1 VKKIKRKVI
10 IISVSILF
18 VLSGSMVLLGT
29 HFALKPKKF
38 KAFLEYVLHEYMD
51 EPVSIGDARLRF
63 KNGLLV
69 TIKDLSMGSPEV
81 MQIDVKKLKAEFSL
95 LKILTGEL
103 HALDLQF
110 EKPEIAVYIEPF
122 MKEESIDFTLLSS
135 AGIENGSIKAF
146 CQEKTFLLS
155 QINGHIS
162 TSSINLESYILDGRA
177 SIVAR
182 NIDGKWK
189 SRAEFLNLNLEKLE
203 CNING
208 TADIKADFE
217 KQDNGL
223 NLSLLIS
230 ADNIDLPGNG
240 KTIQQAVLTIDSSG
254 TDDFIKFREINLK
267 TNGFNL
273 FGIGNLNLSREDTI
287 VDTIGDALLNI
298 KLGSDKFDFKTM
310 TEYLPPD
317 LFPEWLNLLLL
328 EQIRNG
334 NIELASLEY
343 NGRLGGL
350 KNAGSFHKNLYIKG
364 ILDGMS
370 YGAGHSPDR
379 ITDLAGTVFYEKGN
393 LSFKNISG
401 IAGDSSIKSVDLIF
415 PDIAADGLRLIINTD
430 LEAKAKDF
438 AQMWRAAMEPRDA
451 FDLLAPLSNIKKGWI
466 KAKVSYKEGFSGT
479 LPQVMGTIH
488 LNDCSFSWSDFILED
503 ISGSASA
510 GEFGL
515 PFAIN
520 LSGKFNSFPIN
531 NLVIDLSDPLRQ
543 QTYDFTLTTDGPQ
556 NLNGFRLDNGSSI
569 IMKGKGKGPDFY
581 GDINVLAKGFELGG
595 KNYIPFG
602 DRIDGSGKLKGMLWP
617 EPMLSMTDIK
627 LPMGSARLNLQLN
640 LKKIGGSMKVKGT
653 INAYQA
659 DRSAD
664 ATSEK
669 PLMGGIDMIL
679 AWGEGLPTSGSV
691 KLFNMSIF
699 YNDSIMVLN
708 GPITISRSM
717 LSTKNFNIIHD
728 IDTKIK
734 LSGRLKLGNQNHFIG
749 NLAVDNF
756 EINPKESS
764 NIQLPESLTGKAD
777 ISMSN
782 LNLLGFAFE
791 KANMK
796 AEIEKGVLLL
806 NDINCGGE
814 YGSLKGQ
821 AEFAQ
826 DKEGRFDV
834 NIDLRNK
841 GLENFFSA
849 IYSNKFLID
858 GYLRLKGHIH
868 GTTSNINGNLTFSA
882 RGGHIL
888 KSSLITRLFGAL
900 NFYKIIKSRDLD
912 FAEKRFSYN
921 KIFSSFDIEN
931 NLMTFDD
938 FHLDS
943 NSLQF
948 SAVGNYNIES
958 KIINSTIGVQPLETL
973 DRAVSAIPV
982 IGWVLT
988 GEGKKLIVIS
998 FSAIGDI
1005 NEPKIDLAPSDT
1017 LSQPVSETLI
1027 RILDLP
1033 ERLIDKSE
1041 KMIPRLKK

>member
-1 VKKIKRKVI
+1 
-10 IISVSILF
+10 
-18 VLSGSMVLLGT
+18 
-29 HFALKPKKF
+29 
-38 KAFLEYVLHEYMD
+38 
-51 EPVSIGDARLRF
+51 
-63 KNGLLV
+63 
-69 TIKDLSMGSPEV
+69 
-81 MQIDVKKLKAEFSL
+81 
-95 LKILTGEL
+95 
-103 HALDLQF
+103 
-110 EKPEIAVYIEPF
+110 
-122 MKEESIDFTLLSS
+122 
-135 AGIENGSIKAF
+135 
-146 CQEKTFLLS
+146 
-155 QINGHIS
+155 
-162 TSSINLESYILDGRA
+162 
-177 SIVAR
+177 
-182 NIDGKWK
+182 
-189 SRAEFLNLNLEKLE
+189 
-203 CNING
+203 
-208 TADIKADFE
+208 
-217 KQDNGL
+217 
-223 NLSLLIS
+223 
-230 ADNIDLPGNG
+230 
-240 KTIQQAVLTIDSSG
+240 
-254 TDDFIKFREINLK
+254 
-267 TNGFNL
+267 
-273 FGIGNLNLSREDTI
+273 
-287 VDTIGDALLNI
+287 
-298 KLGSDKFDFKTM
+298 
-310 TEYLPPD
+310 
-317 LFPEWLNLLLL
+317 
-328 EQIRNG
+328 
-334 NIELASLEY
+334 
-343 NGRLGGL
+343 
-350 KNAGSFHKNLYIKG
+350 
-364 ILDGMS
+364 
-370 YGAGHSPDR
+370 
-379 ITDLAGTVFYEKGN
+379 
-393 LSFKNISG
+393 
-401 IAGDSSIKSVDLIF
+401 
-415 PDIAADGLRLIINTD
+415 
-430 LEAKAKDF
+430 
-438 AQMWRAAMEPRDA
+438 
-451 FDLLAPLSNIKKGWI
+451 
-466 KAKVSYKEGFSGT
+466 
-479 LPQVMGTIH
+479 
-488 LNDCSFSWSDFILED
+488 
-503 ISGSASA
+503 
-510 GEFGL
+510 
-515 PFAIN
+515 
-520 LSGKFNSFPIN
+520 
-531 NLVIDLSDPLRQ
+531 
-543 QTYDFTLTTDGPQ
+543 
-556 NLNGFRLDNGSSI
+556 
-569 IMKGKGKGPDFY
+569 
-581 GDINVLAKGFELGG
+581 
-595 KNYIPFG
+595 
-602 DRIDGSGKLKGMLWP
+602 
-617 EPMLSMTDIK
+617 
-627 LPMGSARLNLQLN
+627 
-640 LKKIGGSMKVKGT
+640 
-653 INAYQA
+653 
-659 DRSAD
+659 
-664 ATSEK
+664 
-669 PLMGGIDMIL
+669 
-679 AWGEGLPTSGSV
+679 
-691 KLFNMSIF
+691 
-699 YNDSIMVLN
+699 
-708 GPITISRSM
+708 M